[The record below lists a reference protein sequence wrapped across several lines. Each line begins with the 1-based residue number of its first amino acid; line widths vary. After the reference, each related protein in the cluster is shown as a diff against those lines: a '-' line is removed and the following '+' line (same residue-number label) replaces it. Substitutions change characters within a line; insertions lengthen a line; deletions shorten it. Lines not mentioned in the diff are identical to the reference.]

1 MKRRGFLTILSAA
14 SSGGIARAR
23 HALSQSAAA
32 TEPRCNEPQ
41 VQFGVRINDMRND
54 SLPREN

>member
-23 HALSQSAAA
+23 FA
-32 TEPRCNEPQ
+32 TFEPTEFCGPLI
-41 VQFGVRINDMRND
+41 VQAQMYLDVVKD
-54 SLPREN
+54 